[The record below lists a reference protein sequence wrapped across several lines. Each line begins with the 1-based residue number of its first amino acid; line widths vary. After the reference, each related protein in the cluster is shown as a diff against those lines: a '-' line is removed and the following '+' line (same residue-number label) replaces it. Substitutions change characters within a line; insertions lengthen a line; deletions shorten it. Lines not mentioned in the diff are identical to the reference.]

1 MGAAILD
8 MFSGGIRSL
17 DGLNDAWKGQ
27 RSLIPQPAN
36 TRVAVIG
43 DSVAYGNGFAAN
55 ATNVKLY
62 AKGYLN
68 WAAFLGRQ
76 RWTFDNT
83 DNFGVAGD
91 NTNDVLA
98 RIDAALAVTTAGT
111 IVLDCLTNDGPNGVS
126 LAQSYANYAT
136 LVAKIQAA
144 GRICVCITPRPRDIT
159 ASGLTMTAAQYRDHL
174 ARRDYVLGLNDPS
187 RGVYSVD
194 MWQYL
199 ADPAS
204 TNGAMKAGYS
214 YDGLHPGL
222 LGGYYGGVALAEL
235 FGTGRG
241 QGLFRFRDVMV
252 GQNTDVWNA
261 SYPRGCV
268 NSNPMMQGGA
278 GGVAAG
284 YTLTPSSNGV
294 TATGSKVTSSS
305 GRADIQQVVLGG
317 TGSANAD
324 VYDFYQT
331 ITAGNLTV
339 GDTVEAYAEIEYDGI
354 TGLTS
359 HGLVL
364 VDTTGFTNIVGCLV
378 DSTDINTQGAVAI
391 PACSGVMR
399 TPRLVLQNTTLRAG
413 MKGRAVNTV
422 AVSGTYRMGAMAVR
436 KVI

>member
-43 DSVAYGNGFAAN
+43 DSIAYGNGFTTN
-55 ATNVKLY
+55 ATNIKLY

-98 RIDAALAVTTAGT
+98 RIDAALALTTAGT

-136 LVAKIQAA
+136 LVSKILAA
-144 GRICVCITPRPRDIT
+144 GRVCVCITPRPRDIT

-187 RGVYSVD
+187 RGIYSVD
-194 MWQYL
+194 MWRYL

-204 TNGAMKAGYS
+204 TNGAMKSGYT

-222 LGGYYGGVALAEL
+222 LGGYWGGVALAEL

-241 QGLFRFRDVMV
+241 PGLFAFRDVLV

-261 SYPRGCV
+261 TYPRGCV

-278 GGVAAG
+278 SAATG
-284 YTLTPSSNGV
+284 YTVAGGSGV

-305 GRADIQQVVLGG
+305 GRTDVQQIVLGG
-317 TGSANAD
+317 TASGNAD

-364 VDTTGFTNIVGCLV
+364 VDTTGFTNLVGCLV

-422 AVSGTYRMGAMAVR
+422 AVSGTYRMGAMSVR
-436 KVI
+436 KVV